1 MMENAKIGKSSNE
14 TFWVIFKHC
23 VYVCDCYTLENGCYL
38 GIQKRVSSSCYSSKL
53 SVIGLKLNP
62 FVHFIYHP
70 AVKMT
75 VKHIWKIPL
84 EIKLHELSF
93 SFLTQFSARK
103 KAPKMVKLGDL
114 CHLSLLYRVSQ
125 QVLDNL
131 SKFQKSKKL
140 VKVCLRSS

>member
-1 MMENAKIGKSSNE
+1 MPKFKKSSNE

-38 GIQKRVSSSCYSSKL
+38 GIQKRVSSSSCYSSKL

-75 VKHIWKIPL
+75 VKHNWKIPL

-103 KAPKMVKLGDL
+103 RPPKMVKLGDL
-114 CHLSLLYRVSQ
+114 CHLSILYRVSQ
-125 QVLDNL
+125 LVLDNA
-131 SKFQKSKKL
+131 SKSQKPKKL
-140 VKVCLRSS
+140 VKVCLHSS

>member
-75 VKHIWKIPL
+75 VKHNWKILL

-93 SFLTQFSARK
+93 SYLVFCQK
-103 KAPKMVKLGDL
+103 KRPQKWSNWEIYAIYPFCTG
-114 CHLSLLYRVSQ
+114 CP
-125 QVLDNL
+125 N
-131 SKFQKSKKL
+131 KFQTIYQNFKSRKN
-140 VKVCLRSS
+140 S